1 MEAAMA
7 EDSNTLIWIVLAA
20 IPVGLLM
27 ISLWSRA
34 RSPGKARVDT
44 FEQTRMPEER

>member
-1 MEAAMA
+1 MA
-7 EDSNTLIWIVLAA
+7 EDSNAVLWIVLAA

-34 RSPGKARVDT
+34 RPPGKARVDT
-44 FEQTRMPEER
+44 FEDTRMPDER

>member
-1 MEAAMA
+1 MG
-7 EDSNTLIWIVLAA
+7 EDSNVVTWIVLAA

-34 RSPGKARVDT
+34 RSPGKTRVDT
-44 FEQTRMPEER
+44 FEETRMPDER

>member
-1 MEAAMA
+1 MTGDGNLVM
-7 EDSNTLIWIVLAA
+7 WIVLAA
-20 IPVGLLM
+20 IPVGLVM

-34 RSPGKARVDT
+34 RPPGKARVDS